1 MTIRTSLT
9 HLLLPLLLLGLSA
22 CSATR
27 EKTMKPLATVAHVD
41 LECYLGEWYEI
52 ARYPNR
58 FQKDCPAS
66 KATYSLQPGGRIEV
80 FNECYATDFKQVL
93 RSVRGTAKVVDRES
107 NAKLKVTFFW
117 PFAGDYWI
125 IDLGEDYRYAVV
137 GHPDRKYL
145 WILSREKTMQ
155 EGLYQEILARLAA
168 QGYDP
173 AKLIRRIIPGENHE
187 P

>member
-1 MTIRTSLT
+1 MNPLT
-9 HLLLPLLLLGLSA
+9 TAP
-22 CSATR
+22 
-27 EKTMKPLATVAHVD
+27 HVD
-41 LECYLGEWYEI
+41 LNRYLGEWYEI

-66 KATYSLQPGGRIEV
+66 KATYSLRPDGRIEV
-80 FNECYATDFKQVL
+80 INECCSSDYRKVL

-117 PFAGDYWI
+117 PFSGAYWI
-125 IDLGEDYRYAVV
+125 IDLGEDYQYAVV

-145 WILSREKTMQ
+145 WILGREENMN
-155 EGLYQEILARLAA
+155 EELYQEIITRLAS

-173 AKLIRRIIPGENHE
+173 AKLIRRINTGETHE
-187 P
+187 H

>member
-1 MTIRTSLT
+1 MRKF
-9 HLLLPLLLLGLSA
+9 HLGITLLPLLLSFLGGCAPTQKES
-22 CSATR
+22 
-27 EKTMKPLATVAHVD
+27 MKPLTTVAHVD
-41 LECYLGEWYEI
+41 LNRYLGEWYEI

-66 KATYSLQPGGRIEV
+66 KATYAPRADGRIEV
-80 FNECYATDFKQVL
+80 LNECYDRDYHQV
-93 RSVRGTAKVVDRES
+93 RRAVRGKARVVDRES

-117 PFAGDYWI
+117 PFSGDYWI

-145 WILSREKTMQ
+145 WILCREKKMDDKP
-155 EGLYQEILARLAA
+155 YQEILRRLAA

-173 AKLIRRIIPGENHE
+173 AKLIKRSNSGGTNGP
-187 P
+187 